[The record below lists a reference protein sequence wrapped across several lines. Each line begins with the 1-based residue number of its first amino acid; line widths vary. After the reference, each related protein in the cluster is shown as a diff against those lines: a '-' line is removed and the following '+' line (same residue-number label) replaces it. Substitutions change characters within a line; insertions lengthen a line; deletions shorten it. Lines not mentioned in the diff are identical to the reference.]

1 VIRPALLGE
10 AGVLQALV
18 ERAYAAYLPV
28 IGRRPAPMD
37 DDYEARIAAGQAWVL
52 EQEGV
57 PGQEGLVQAVLV
69 MEVAP
74 DHLWLDNIAVDP
86 AAQHGG
92 IGRMLMRFVAE
103 KALER
108 GLPEVRLLTNEM
120 MTRNIDFYTR
130 LGFAEIER
138 REEKGF
144 RRVVY
149 AIASTALIHS
159 AGP

>member
-1 VIRPALLGE
+1 VIRPARPAE

-37 DDYEARIAAGQAWVL
+37 DDYAARIAAGQAWVL
-52 EQEGV
+52 E
-57 PGQEGLVQAVLV
+57 QEGLVQAVLV

-120 MTRNIDFYTR
+120 MARNIDFYTR

-149 AIASTALIHS
+149 AIASTALIYS

>member
-1 VIRPALLGE
+1 VIRPAVPGE

-37 DDYEARIAAGQAWVL
+37 DDYAARIAAGQAWVL

-57 PGQEGLVQAVLV
+57 IQAVLV

-120 MTRNIDFYTR
+120 MARNIDFYTR

-149 AIASTALIHS
+149 AIASTALIYS